1 MRKLRITKLGET
13 YFIEEWEH
21 VFNNVLSKGEWV
33 QKLRVN
39 SEETARLQIQK
50 LIDDS
55 KIPVPILKVIE
66 EFEIPDKE
74 IEK

>member
-13 YFIEEWEH
+13 YFIEEWEQL
-21 VFNNVLSKGEWV
+21 LSKGKGEWV

-55 KIPVPILKVIE
+55 KIPLPILKVIE

>member
-1 MRKLRITKLGET
+1 MRKLRITKLAET
-13 YFIEEWEH
+13 YFIEEWEQ
-21 VFNNVLSKGEWV
+21 VLSKGEWV

-55 KIPVPILKVIE
+55 KIPLPILKVIE

>member
-13 YFIEEWEH
+13 YFIEEWEQL
-21 VFNNVLSKGEWV
+21 LSKRKGEWV

-55 KIPVPILKVIE
+55 KIPLPILKVIE